1 MMVNIFIQVI
11 DIVAQVLILVVV
23 ADAVVSFF
31 LPPYHQVRVALDR
44 LVEPM
49 LSPIRRVVP
58 PFQTFDFSPIILIL
72 LIQLLEVIL
81 KSVFNSLG

>member
-1 MMVNIFIQVI
+1 MVNIFIQVI

-31 LPPYHQVRVALDR
+31 LPPYHQVRVTLDR

>member
-1 MMVNIFIQVI
+1 MINIFIQVI

>member
-1 MMVNIFIQVI
+1 MVNIFIQMI